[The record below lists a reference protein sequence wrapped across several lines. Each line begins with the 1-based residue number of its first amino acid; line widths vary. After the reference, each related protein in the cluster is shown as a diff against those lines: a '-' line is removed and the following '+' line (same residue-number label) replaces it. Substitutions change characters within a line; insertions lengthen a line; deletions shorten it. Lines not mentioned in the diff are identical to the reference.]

1 MISVYA
7 MVALLRI
14 SLIATA
20 LVALLAAVAVPAGA
34 APRPERARGQ
44 VVAQTQGGE
53 SDAPADDA
61 ALAVFADI
69 EKGWTSGNVDLILR
83 HFGPGKVAISVDG
96 AGPAGGA
103 FSKNQ
108 GHYLFQDLFRATTT
122 RRFEFIQ
129 FRRVEE
135 SSQFYAI
142 AERHYLQKDDGR
154 LIKDKVYVSLHLG
167 TEKNREKWVVDE
179 ISSFR

>member
-1 MISVYA
+1 
-7 MVALLRI
+7 MVAFLRI
-14 SLIATA
+14 TLTATA

-34 APRPERARGQ
+34 APRPERASGQ
-44 VVAQTQGGE
+44 VVAQQE
-53 SDAPADDA
+53 AAEEPADDA

-69 EKGWTSGNVDLILR
+69 EKGWTAGNVDLILR

-96 AGPAGGA
+96 AGPPGGA

-122 RRFEFIQ
+122 RRFEFVQ

-135 SSQFYAI
+135 SAQFYAI

-154 LIKDKVYVSLHLG
+154 LIKDKVYVSLHLDRD
-167 TEKNREKWVVDE
+167 KNREKWVVDE